1 MRGGQRSEA
10 RGRPDVGSVFLCFG
24 FSVKGRRYTA
34 DGMRH
39 AVGGTG
45 RGGFSLVEV
54 TVAIGIF
61 AFVVVGILGLIP
73 TALKLRA
80 ESSQETLAV
89 LIAQEMISSVKAAP
103 NIREVT
109 LRDGP
114 GLRPG
119 NNQTLDLTARQSFVL
134 GYPPQSTVPYWLFR
148 GNADAAWE
156 NMPTEASVNDIQTMA
171 RLRAEPVDGTP
182 NLFQVTVEVRSPATV
197 PLEFTT
203 PVSFSTLVYSPPSP

>member
-1 MRGGQRSEA
+1 MRRPILHCLRLRPCGG
-10 RGRPDVGSVFLCFG
+10 
-24 FSVKGRRYTA
+24 A
-34 DGMRH
+34 DAPHGPS
-39 AVGGTG
+39 
-45 RGGFSLVEV
+45 GFSLVEV

-61 AFVVVGILGLIP
+61 AFVVVGILGLLP

-89 LIAQEMISSVKAAP
+89 LIAQEMFSSVKAAP
-103 NIREVT
+103 NIRVVT

-119 NNQTLDLTARQSFVL
+119 NNQTLDLTAQQSFVL

-148 GNADAAWE
+148 GDADAAWE
-156 NMPTEASVNDIQTMA
+156 NMPPAASVNDIETMA

-182 NLFQVTVEVRSPATV
+182 DLYRIIVEVRSPASV
-197 PLEFTT
+197 ALEFTK
-203 PVSFSTLVYSPPSP
+203 PVSFTTLVYSPPVP

>member
-1 MRGGQRSEA
+1 MRGDLRSEA
-10 RGRPDVGSVFLCFG
+10 RTQPDGGSVFPCFG

-39 AVGGTG
+39 AVGARG
-45 RGGFSLVEV
+45 RGAFSLVEV

-61 AFVVVGILGLIP
+61 AFVVVGILGLLP

-114 GLRPG
+114 GLRAA
-119 NNQTLDLTARQSFVL
+119 NNQTLNLTAGRSFVL

-148 GNADAAWE
+148 DNPDAAWQ
-156 NMPTEASVNDIQTMA
+156 NMPTAASANDIETMA
-171 RLRAEPVDGTP
+171 RLRAEPVADRP
-182 NLFQVTVEVRSPATV
+182 DLYRVTVEVRSPASV
-197 PLEFTT
+197 PLEFTK
-203 PVSFSTLVYSPPSP
+203 PVSFTTLVYSPTVP